1 MPICLSSV
9 HLLPETIYTMGLFPE
24 CSILAEML
32 MVWEIVADGN
42 TTMSMELE
50 VEGELEGLLTE
61 KINTDT

>member
-1 MPICLSSV
+1 M
-9 HLLPETIYTMGLFPE
+9 
-24 CSILAEML
+24 AEML

-42 TTMSMELE
+42 TTMPMELE